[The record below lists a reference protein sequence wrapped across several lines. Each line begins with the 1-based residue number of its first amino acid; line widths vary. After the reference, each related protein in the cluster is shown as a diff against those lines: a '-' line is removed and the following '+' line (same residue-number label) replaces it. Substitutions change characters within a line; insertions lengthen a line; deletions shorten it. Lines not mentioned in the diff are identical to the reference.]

1 MDSFKTRE
9 ILDIVLKQNYEISH
23 LIIDY
28 ARNVR
33 MTKTMDIRDKQVI
46 TKSGRFSSDRS
57 LTKCD
62 AVTG

>member
-9 ILDIVLKQNYEISH
+9 ILDIVLKQNSEISH

-46 TKSGRFSSDRS
+46 TGPV
-57 LTKCD
+57 LTGHSPG
-62 AVTG
+62 VTE